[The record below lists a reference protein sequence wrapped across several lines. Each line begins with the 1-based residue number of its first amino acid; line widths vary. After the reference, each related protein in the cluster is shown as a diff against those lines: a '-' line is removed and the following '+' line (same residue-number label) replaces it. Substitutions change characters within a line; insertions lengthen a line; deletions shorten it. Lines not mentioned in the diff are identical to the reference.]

1 VKVVG
6 FSMYQREA
14 GTQLYINNVLVGE
27 LGNLTGLPNSS
38 TRGGYVVITATGSD
52 TISSMKLDNQNGDG
66 FVIDYLAFSTIPS
79 PEIEISGFPVWQ
91 TPDATI
97 GLERA
102 AIETFETTTLNP
114 RVMVGWEARGGF
126 TAASNTLPA
135 LFNPS
140 TNDAFGNAFV
150 GGVWDGVRGVVSGRN
165 NASYNYVDGTNWG
178 DIFFQFSPALNTLGM
193 SVQQMEGNS
202 RMVING
208 RDVGTFSQRTSL
220 SPGSGRQG
228 YIKIIT
234 PGSAGIESIRFN
246 NFRSGATGDGFM
258 FDHMAMRGC
267 GADFNNDGVIDF
279 FDYLDFVSEF
289 AASGPMAD
297 YNADTVIDFFD
308 YLDFVAAFSSDC

>member
-1 VKVVG
+1 MHQRDVGTPLSINGVVVG
-6 FSMYQREA
+6 D
-14 GTQLYINNVLVGE
+14 
-27 LGNLTGLPNSS
+27 LGSLTGLPTSS
-38 TRGGYVVITATGSD
+38 ARGGYAIITATGND
-52 TISSMKLDNQNGDG
+52 VISSIKLDNQSGDG
-66 FVIDYLAFSTIPS
+66 FVLDYLAFSDVPS
-79 PEIEISGFPVWQ
+79 PEIEITGFPVWQ
-91 TPDATI
+91 TPDSTI

-102 AIETFETTTLNP
+102 AIETFETATLNP
-114 RVMVGWEARGGF
+114 RVMVGWEARAGF

-135 LFNPS
+135 LFNPV
-140 TNDAFGNAFV
+140 TDDPFGNAFDS
-150 GGVWDGVRGVVSGRN
+150 GVWDGVRGVVSGRN
-165 NASYNYVDGTNWG
+165 NATYNYQDGTNWG
-178 DIFFQFSPALNTLGM
+178 DIFFQFNPPLNTLGM

-220 SPGSGRQG
+220 SPGAGRQG

-234 PGSAGIESIRFN
+234 PGVAGIESIRFN
-246 NFRSGATGDGFM
+246 NFRSGSTGDGFV

-267 GADFNNDGVIDF
+267 GADFNNDGVVDF

-289 AASGPMAD
+289 AANGPNSD